1 MQNFVFDLYGTLA
14 DISTDESSE
23 KFKTKVGRYF
33 AHLNPNVND
42 FFALYYDYCARRSG
56 GGYCESE
63 LFGVFLDILAY
74 GGNCTDEKTERRAAR
89 YFRKKS
95 RSRLKLYG
103 GVRALLK
110 NLKRRGAKLYILSNA
125 QACFTWDEIKK
136 LKIAKYFDGIE
147 LSSDFGEKKPS
158 PAFFKHIADKYS
170 LDTNSV
176 VYTGNDFAADIAGAK
191 AAGFK
196 AVYIKSNLSPE
207 TDDMREVKAVADFAT
222 DNFKSLAAYLL
233 GLCGN

>member
-23 KFKTKVGRYF
+23 KFKSKVGRYF
-33 AHLNPNVND
+33 MRLNPNVRD
-42 FFALYYDYCARRSG
+42 FFALYYDCCAKRSG
-56 GGYCESE
+56 GGYCEIE
-63 LFGVFLDILAY
+63 LFGVFREILAY
-74 GGNCTDEKTERRAAR
+74 GGNRAEEKTVRRAAR

-110 NLKRRGAKLYILSNA
+110 NLKRCGAKLYILSNA

-136 LKIAKYFDGIE
+136 LKIEKYFDGIE
-147 LSSDFGEKKPS
+147 LSSGFGEKKPS
-158 PAFFKHIADKYS
+158 PAFFRHITEKYS
-170 LDTNSV
+170 FDSDSV
-176 VYTGNDFAADIAGAK
+176 VYTGNDFVADIAGAK

-207 TDDMREVKAVADFAT
+207 SDCIKEVKTVADFAT
-222 DNFKSLAAYLL
+222 DNLKSLAGYLL
-233 GLCGN
+233 GLCGK